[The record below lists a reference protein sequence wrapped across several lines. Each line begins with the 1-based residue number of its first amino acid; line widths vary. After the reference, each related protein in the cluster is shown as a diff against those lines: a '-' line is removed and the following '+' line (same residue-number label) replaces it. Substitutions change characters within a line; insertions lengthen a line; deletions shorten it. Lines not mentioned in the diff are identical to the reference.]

1 MTKFAIITGAARGI
15 GQGIADRLV
24 SQGWDVAR
32 LDIIKGA
39 GLQPCDVSDEAS
51 VAAAFA
57 SLSDRLSN
65 GLDLLV
71 NNAGIARATSGPVEE
86 LSLAD
91 WNRWI
96 GTNLT
101 GAFLMT
107 RTAVPHLRKAR
118 GSIVNIASTRAFQ
131 SEPDSE
137 AYAAS
142 KAGLVGLTHALAV
155 SLGPDIRANGIA
167 PGWIETKGA
176 DLRDIDHDQH
186 PAGRVGTVADIADA
200 VLYLATAGFVTGQTM
215 VVDGGMTRKM
225 IYQD

>member
-1 MTKFAIITGAARGI
+1 MTKFAIVTGAARGI
-15 GQGIADRLV
+15 GRGIAERLERD
-24 SQGWDVAR
+24 GWDVAR
-32 LDIIKGA
+32 LDIRDAA
-39 GLQPCDVSDEAS
+39 GIVRCDVSDEAS

-57 SLSDRLSN
+57 SLADRLAD

-71 NNAGIARATSGPVEE
+71 NNAGIASPDGGPVED

-107 RTAVPHLRKAR
+107 RAAVPHLRKAR
-118 GSIVNIASTRAFQ
+118 GSIVNITSTRAYQ
-131 SEPDSE
+131 SEPNSE

-142 KAGLVGLTHALAV
+142 KAGLEGLTHALAV
-155 SLGPDIRANGIA
+155 SLGPDIRANAIA
-167 PGWIETKGA
+167 PGWIETRGA
-176 DLRDIDHDQH
+176 DLRPIDHAQH
-186 PAGRVGTVADIADA
+186 PAGRVGKAEDIADA
-200 VLYLATAGFVTGQTM
+200 VLYLAASGFVTGQTM

-225 IYQD
+225 IYQE

>member
-1 MTKFAIITGAARGI
+1 MTKFAIVTGAARGI
-15 GQGIADRLV
+15 GRGIAERLERD
-24 SQGWDVAR
+24 GWDVAR
-32 LDIIKGA
+32 LDIRDGA
-39 GLQPCDVSDEAS
+39 GIVRCDVSDEAS

-57 SLSDRLSN
+57 SLADRLAD

-71 NNAGIARATSGPVEE
+71 SNAGIASPDSGPVED
-86 LSLAD
+86 LSLTD

-107 RTAVPHLRKAR
+107 RAAVPHLRKAR
-118 GSIVNIASTRAFQ
+118 GSIVNITSTRAYQ
-131 SEPDSE
+131 SEPNSE

-155 SLGPDIRANGIA
+155 SLGPDIRANAIA
-167 PGWIETKGA
+167 PGWIETRGA
-176 DLRDIDHDQH
+176 DLRPIDHAQH
-186 PAGRVGTVADIADA
+186 PAGRVGKVEDIADA
-200 VLYLATAGFVTGQTM
+200 VLYLAASGFVTGQTM

-225 IYQD
+225 IYQE